1 MFSVDDVSEHSDIV
15 DNEEADGASLG
26 DEDND
31 EELEGAVGGAMLF
44 STPERQESQESP
56 NPERSKT
63 SLLDEL
69 QKEIDRLHLLNPGGM
84 CLQSSTYLLPYTSL
98 SPRGWRRVWNLDPP
112 IGEWVQWNPALRTS
126 VHNGQFCFP
135 RQKDRQLRFT
145 DTGYLCIVYLF
156 CDNRANCRH
165 ITQLK

>member
-1 MFSVDDVSEHSDIV
+1 MCDKASYFMFSVDDVSEHSDIV
-15 DNEEADGASLG
+15 DNEEVDGASVG

-56 NPERSKT
+56 NPERKQT

-84 CLQSSTYLLPYTSL
+84 FLYYYTGATKLDIDILCLI
-98 SPRGWRRVWNLDPP
+98 R
-112 IGEWVQWNPALRTS
+112 I
-126 VHNGQFCFP
+126 
-135 RQKDRQLRFT
+135 
-145 DTGYLCIVYLF
+145 
-156 CDNRANCRH
+156 
-165 ITQLK
+165 